1 MVGSGVLLSKIATE
15 AYNKGLSGLEF
26 ASGIPGT
33 IGGAIRMNAGAYGN
47 EFKDIVVSSKY
58 LDKDLKLHEIN
69 NQEHEFQY
77 RMSRFGKNKN
87 DIIISTIL
95 QLKEQNKEQIKLK
108 MEENKK
114 SRIEKQ
120 PIEFPSAGSTFK
132 RGKDYIT
139 AQLIDKCGL
148 KGYNVGD
155 AYVSEKH
162 AGFII
167 NKGNAKAKDVLCLV
181 EYIKEKVY
189 KEFNINI
196 ELELEVLGED

>member
-77 RMSRFGKNKN
+77 RMSRFSKNKN